1 MAAKQYVVTRGQIEK
16 GKEVLA
22 KLGEPYKPKDAA
34 EEKRLVDAGVIA
46 ELGAPAKG
54 KVTSKAKRSP
64 APNQTPPGGIGD
76 DNNGGEGGGQGGGTG
91 TGGNSGDSGGGSGG
105 E

>member
-1 MAAKQYVVTRGQIEK
+1 MAAKQYVVARGQIEK

-34 EEKRLVDAGVIA
+34 EEKRLLDAGVIA

-54 KVTSKAKRSP
+54 KGSSKAKRSQ
-64 APNQTPPGGIGD
+64 APPETPPGGTGGD
-76 DNNGGEGGGQGGGTG
+76 GNGGGQGDGTG
-91 TGGNSGDSGGGSGG
+91 GDSGGGSGG

>member
-1 MAAKQYVVTRGQIEK
+1 MAAKQYVVARGQIEK

-22 KLGEPYKPKDAA
+22 KLGQPYKPKDDA

-54 KVTSKAKRSP
+54 KGSSKAKRSS
-64 APNQTPPGGIGD
+64 TPPENPAGGTGD
-76 DNNGGEGGGQGGGTG
+76 DENSKGEGTG
-91 TGGNSGDSGGGSGG
+91 TGEGSGSG
-105 E
+105 AGDA

>member
-1 MAAKQYVVTRGQIEK
+1 MAAKQYVVARGQIEK

-22 KLGEPYKPKDAA
+22 KQGEPYKPKDGA

-54 KVTSKAKRSP
+54 KGTSKAKRS
-64 APNQTPPGGIGD
+64 ATPPEMPLGGTGGD
-76 DNNGGEGGGQGGGTG
+76 GNGGDGQGTG
-91 TGGNSGDSGGGSGG
+91 TGGDSGGGSGG
-105 E
+105 GTGDT

>member
-1 MAAKQYVVTRGQIEK
+1 MAAKQYVVVRGQIEK

-22 KLGEPYKPKDAA
+22 KQGEPYKPQNAA
-34 EEKRLVDAGVIA
+34 EEKRLLDAGVIA

-54 KVTSKAKRSP
+54 KGKGTSKAKRSS
-64 APNQTPPGGIGD
+64 TPPENPTGGTGD
-76 DNNGGEGGGQGGGTG
+76 DENSKGEGTG
-91 TGGNSGDSGGGSGG
+91 TGEGSGGGSGD

>member
-1 MAAKQYVVTRGQIEK
+1 MAAKQYVVVRGQIEK

-22 KLGEPYKPKDAA
+22 KLGQPYKPKDAA
-34 EEKRLVDAGVIA
+34 EEQRLVDAGVIA

-54 KVTSKAKRSP
+54 KGTSKAKRSP
-64 APNQTPPGGIGD
+64 PPPETPPGGAGGD
-76 DNNGGEGGGQGGGTG
+76 GNRGDGQSTG
-91 TGGNSGDSGGGSGG
+91 TGGDSGGGSGG

>member
-1 MAAKQYVVTRGQIEK
+1 MAAKQYVVARGQIEK

-22 KLGEPYKPKDAA
+22 KQGEPYKPKDAT

-54 KVTSKAKRSP
+54 KGTSKAKRSP
-64 APNQTPPGGIGD
+64 TPPETPPGGTGGD
-76 DNNGGEGGGQGGGTG
+76 GNGGEGGGQGEGTG
-91 TGGNSGDSGGGSGG
+91 TGGGSGG

>member
-1 MAAKQYVVTRGQIEK
+1 MAAKQYVVARGQIEK

-22 KLGEPYKPKDAA
+22 KLGQPYKPKDAA

-54 KVTSKAKRSP
+54 KGSSKAKRSS
-64 APNQTPPGGIGD
+64 TPPGGTGD
-76 DNNGGEGGGQGGGTG
+76 DGNGGDGQGTG
-91 TGGNSGDSGGGSGG
+91 TGGDSGGGSGG
-105 E
+105 SAGGSTGVA

>member
-22 KLGEPYKPKDAA
+22 KQGEPYKPQNAA
-34 EEKRLVDAGVIA
+34 EEKRLLDAGVIA
-46 ELGAPAKG
+46 ELGAPVKG
-54 KVTSKAKRSP
+54 KGRGKGSESP
-64 APNQTPPGGIGD
+64 PPPVPPIPTG
-76 DNNGGEGGGQGGGTG
+76 GGEGTG
-91 TGGNSGDSGGGSGG
+91 TGDGAGGGSGG

>member
-22 KLGEPYKPKDAA
+22 KQGEPYKPQNAA
-34 EEKRLVDAGVIA
+34 EEKRLLDAGVIA
-46 ELGAPAKG
+46 ELGAPVKG
-54 KVTSKAKRSP
+54 KGRGKGTESP
-64 APNQTPPGGIGD
+64 HPPVPPGG
-76 DNNGGEGGGQGGGTG
+76 GEGTG
-91 TGGNSGDSGGGSGG
+91 AGDSAGGGSGG

>member
-1 MAAKQYVVTRGQIEK
+1 MAAKQYVVARGQIEK

-22 KLGEPYKPKDAA
+22 KQGDPYKPQNAV

-54 KVTSKAKRSP
+54 KGTSKAKRTPASP
-64 APNQTPPGGIGD
+64 ETPPGGAGGD
-76 DNNGGEGGGQGGGTG
+76 DNGGDGQGTG
-91 TGGNSGDSGGGSGG
+91 TGDNSGGSAGGSAGDT
-105 E
+105 

>member
-1 MAAKQYVVTRGQIEK
+1 MAAKQYVVARGQIEK

-22 KLGEPYKPKDAA
+22 KLGELYKPKDAA

-54 KVTSKAKRSP
+54 KGTSKAKRSAIP
-64 APNQTPPGGIGD
+64 PETPPGGTGGD
-76 DNNGGEGGGQGGGTG
+76 GNGGDGQGTG
-91 TGGNSGDSGGGSGG
+91 TGGDSGGGSGG